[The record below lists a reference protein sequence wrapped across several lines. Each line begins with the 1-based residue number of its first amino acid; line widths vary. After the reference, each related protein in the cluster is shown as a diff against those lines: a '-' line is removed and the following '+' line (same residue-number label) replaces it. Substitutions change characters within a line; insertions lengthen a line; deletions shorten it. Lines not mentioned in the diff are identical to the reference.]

1 MENQEIAQKA
11 IEKLAETMLKINQ
24 SDKETVKIK
33 ITKSGDFVA
42 IPVVLIK
49 ELHKKLQQIAEGQ
62 EIIEE
67 KIQITKGKTVAK
79 TDKAPEYITT
89 QQAADI
95 LQVSRPFVVKLLESG
110 KIPFTKVGTHRRIK
124 KQDVLKYK
132 SKV

>member
-11 IEKLAETMLKINQ
+11 IEKLAETILKINQ
-24 SDKETVKIK
+24 SGKETVKIK

-42 IPVVLIK
+42 IPIALVNH
-49 ELHKKLQQIAEGQ
+49 LHEQLQQLANGETIS
-62 EIIEE
+62 EE
-67 KIQITKGKTVAK
+67 NLQITKGKKLTK
-79 TDKAPEYITT
+79 TDKNPEYITT

-95 LQVSRPFVVKLLESG
+95 LQVSRPFIVKLLESG

-132 SKV
+132 K

>member
-42 IPVVLIK
+42 IPVVLIH
-49 ELHKKLQQIAEGQ
+49 ELHNKLQQIAKGETVS
-62 EIIEE
+62 EE
-67 KIQITKGKTVAK
+67 KIQITKGKTLIK
-79 TDKAPEYITT
+79 TDKTPVYITT

-132 SKV
+132 K

>member
-11 IEKLAETMLKINQ
+11 IEKLAETILKINQ
-24 SDKETVKIK
+24 SGKETVKIK

-42 IPVVLIK
+42 IPITLVNH
-49 ELHKKLQQIAEGQ
+49 LHEQLQQLANGQ
-62 EIIEE
+62 TISEE
-67 KIQITKGKTVAK
+67 NLQITKGKKLPK
-79 TDKAPEYITT
+79 TDKNPEYITT

-95 LQVSRPFVVKLLESG
+95 LQVSRPFIVKLLESG

-132 SKV
+132 K